1 MNQPLFLPIRAR
13 QALIP
18 LQSNIAPRHD
28 EITLQPSPIPC
39 IMHFDTRARLA
50 TMFARFKIL
59 LAKWIAPSVAQHHH
73 DGCPFD
79 PVELARLIK
88 RGRRSDFQHIARVF
102 SVQNKVPPAGP
113 LVRRD
118 DGRSR
123 LPSGR

>member
-1 MNQPLFLPIRAR
+1 MA
-13 QALIP
+13 
-18 LQSNIAPRHD
+18 
-28 EITLQPSPIPC
+28 LQPSPILG
-39 IMHFDTRARLA
+39 IMHFDNRARLT

-59 LAKWIAPSVAQHHH
+59 LAKWIAPSVAQQHH

-79 PVELARLIK
+79 PTELARLIK

-102 SVQNKVPPAGP
+102 SVHDKVPPAGP